1 MTKIV
6 RRKIIPKGQTT
17 KSVSTMTLNMD
28 TQGNSEEKKNS
39 KKEEKENFIQK
50 TGIEGKV
57 EREEDTVTG
66 GNFLKP
72 SKGSFNELNTS
83 KKRQREKRTF
93 HAVLS
98 NKKSKQNKQRKAE
111 EYDDEEKQ
119 GEKQNRFTKE
129 TFDLQA
135 QDIIDTYAT
144 ASHNYQSP
152 CCIQYLTELVKQA
165 MKDIKFN
172 DSWKEYIQ
180 STSRCLPNGF
190 VAMTLLQ
197 YNGYVLRLHHFNQ
210 KTSVDGLHS
219 HKWDFESMIL
229 CGRLNSENWS
239 VIDPQDK
246 NTNASAVEQ
255 TTTAKFLRKREEGD
269 TTKTTITLL
278 EREVHLKLD
287 EKISVEPGNCYFF
300 PAGKVH
306 RVMKSTCA
314 TATLVLTHPKY
325 MDAILYDQLHEHIFD
340 EGKESETQ
348 TPPKA
353 TLSELNQFIDLCIH
367 TLYK

>member
-1 MTKIV
+1 
-6 RRKIIPKGQTT
+6 
-17 KSVSTMTLNMD
+17 MTLNMD

-50 TGIEGKV
+50 TGIESKV

-72 SKGSFNELNTS
+72 SIGSFNELNTS

-165 MKDIKFN
+165 MKDLK
-172 DSWKEYIQ
+172 KK
-180 STSRCLPNGF
+180 G
-190 VAMTLLQ
+190 
-197 YNGYVLRLHHFNQ
+197 
-210 KTSVDGLHS
+210 
-219 HKWDFESMIL
+219 MII
-229 CGRLNSENWS
+229 NKANVPAFAAAVKPVYKSYS
-239 VIDPQDK
+239 DK
-246 NTNASAVEQ
+246 YGSDMIN
-255 TTTAKFLRKREEGD
+255 
-269 TTKTTITLL
+269 
-278 EREVHLKLD
+278 
-287 EKISVEPGNCYFF
+287 
-300 PAGKVH
+300 
-306 RVMKSTCA
+306 
-314 TATLVLTHPKY
+314 
-325 MDAILYDQLHEHIFD
+325 AILNT
-340 EGKESETQ
+340 K
-348 TPPKA
+348 
-353 TLSELNQFIDLCIH
+353 
-367 TLYK
+367 